1 MELHPSRRG
10 RQALSA
16 IEPHP
21 PLVRGTMSVT
31 PWAGPLLSRP
41 LKRLL
46 GRAPTLAPTRRGD
59 VRPLMVRRLALL
71 VLVMIGAF
79 VGTHAMVDVLP
90 EHGAA
95 LAEKGLLLLFGV
107 LFAWISA
114 GFWTGLMGAGVLM
127 LRPGRSSLTHRLAD
141 EPVRPLDP
149 QARTAIVMPICN
161 EHVPTVFGGLG
172 ATIDSLL
179 ATGESANF
187 DVYVL
192 SDTSDADIRAAEHA
206 AWHDLAERIAS
217 VAGDDSSGLRVHYR
231 WRRLRTKRKA
241 GNVADFCRRWG
252 AAYRYMIVLDA
263 DSVMTGEC
271 LTTLVR
277 MMEADE
283 GAGIIQTAPRAVG
296 LETAHARIQQFSART
311 YGPLFTAGM
320 RFWQLGESHYWGH
333 NAILRVAPF
342 MAHCGLAALQG
353 KGSLSG
359 EVMSHDF
366 VEAAL
371 MRRAGWKVWVADEVE
386 GSYEQV
392 PPNLLAE
399 LQRDRR
405 WCHGNLQNSRLM
417 FEPGL
422 HAVHRTAFLTGVLA
436 YASSPLWLAFLML
449 STFLFAQHAGAD
461 PTYFFQP
468 YQLFPIWPTANLQ
481 LMLTLFG
488 LTGVLLLAPKALS
501 IVAIVVRGEAHRFG
515 GAGRLLT
522 SAFIE
527 FWHSLLLAPV
537 RMLFHTQFVLAALTG
552 WRLDWK
558 SPPRE
563 DASTS
568 WRQAWARHGA
578 HTVLAVVWIAT
589 IVFTSDAFPWWLSPI
604 LAGLL
609 FAIPLSVSTSRATL
623 GRALKKRGL
632 LLTPEE
638 TRVPQVLRS
647 AGRLAAEVEIRAAN
661 FVRAI
666 ADDATHARVVAAAP
680 GRQPGAGAK
689 LDVETALVERAL
701 REGPASLGADDRL
714 RILSSRQASQRLHRE
729 VLGHHAHPDWWRE
742 VRVEPSRAPV
752 RGAEPVH
759 AVGLPV
765 VSRPVVA
772 TEPL

>member
-1 MELHPSRRG
+1 MTSLEAHPR
-10 RQALSA
+10 
-16 IEPHP
+16 
-21 PLVRGTMSVT
+21 LVRGTMPSM
-31 PWAGPLLSRP
+31 PWGGPLLARP
-41 LKRLL
+41 WQRLL
-46 GRAPTLAPTRRGD
+46 GRTPAVVPMRRGD
-59 VRPLMVRRLALL
+59 VRPLMLRRLVLL
-71 VLVMIGAF
+71 VLVTIGAF
-79 VGTHAMVDVLP
+79 VGTHAMVEVLP
-90 EHGAA
+90 EGGSA
-95 LAEKGLLLLFGV
+95 LAEKALLLLFGV

-114 GFWTGLMGAGVLM
+114 GFWTGLIGAGVLM
-127 LRPGRSSLTHRLAD
+127 FRPGRSSLTHRLAD

-149 QARTAIVMPICN
+149 GARTAIVMPICN

-192 SDTSDADIRAAEHA
+192 SDTSDPDIRAAEHA
-206 AWHDLAERIAS
+206 AWHDLATRIAAA
-217 VAGDDSSGLRVHYR
+217 AGDDAHALRVHYR

-252 AAYRYMIVLDA
+252 AAYRYMVVLDA

-277 MMEADE
+277 MMEADDD
-283 GAGIIQTAPRAVG
+283 AGIIQTAPRAAG
-296 LETAHARIQQFSART
+296 HETAHARIQQFSARA

-342 MAHCGLAALQG
+342 MAHCGLAPLQG
-353 KGSLSG
+353 SGPLSG

-417 FEPGL
+417 FEPRL

-436 YASSPLWLAFLML
+436 YASSPLWLLFLML
-449 STFLFAQHAGAD
+449 STLLFAQHAGTD
-461 PTYFFQP
+461 PTYFFEP

-501 IVAIVVRGEAHRFG
+501 LLAIIVRGQADRFG
-515 GAGRLLT
+515 GVGRLLA

-563 DASTS
+563 DTSTS

-578 HTVLAVVWIAT
+578 HTVLAVVWIAA
-589 IVFTSDAFPWWLSPI
+589 ILATSAAFPWWLSPI

-609 FAIPLSVSTSRATL
+609 FAIPMSVLTSRVTL
-623 GRALKKRGL
+623 GCSLKGRGL
-632 LLTPEE
+632 LLAPEE
-638 TRVPQVLRS
+638 TRVPQVLRHTERI
-647 AGRLAAEVEIRAAN
+647 AADVEGRRTT
-661 FVRAI
+661 FVGAI
-666 ADDATHARVVAAAP
+666 ADAAAYARVLAAIPERHAHD
-680 GRQPGAGAK
+680 GAK
-689 LDVETALVERAL
+689 ASIEAALVERGL
-701 REGPASLGADDRL
+701 REGPAALDVDERL
-714 RILSSRQASQRLHRE
+714 RILSSRSATTRLHRE
-729 VLGHHAHPDWWRE
+729 VIGHHAHPDWWRE
-742 VRVEPSRAPV
+742 SRTGVAQPTTRVPAPAVEPSRDASAAGPV
-752 RGAEPVH
+752 A
-759 AVGLPV
+759 
-765 VSRPVVA
+765 PVVA